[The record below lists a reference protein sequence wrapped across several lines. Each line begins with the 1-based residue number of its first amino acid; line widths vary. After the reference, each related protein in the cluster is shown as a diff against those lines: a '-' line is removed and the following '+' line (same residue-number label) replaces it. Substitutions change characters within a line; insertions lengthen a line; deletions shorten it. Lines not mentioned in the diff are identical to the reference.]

1 LPTGEQQKV
10 VFVTGAGSGIGRAAA
25 EAFVRRGYATV
36 LADVDPEAGAKAE
49 AELSQ
54 WGECS
59 FALCD
64 VTDDACVAEAVTLSV
79 AAYGR
84 LDAAFNAAGIDG
96 EHGKPTAE
104 CTMENWNR
112 VIAVD
117 LTGTFSCMR
126 YQIPAMIDSGGG
138 SIVNCA
144 SVAGLRAGPTVPA
157 YTAAKHGVVGLTR
170 VAAREYASQ
179 GIRVNAICPGT
190 VDTPM
195 FRRSMPPDAVTR
207 LLANT
212 PVGRLAEASEIAD
225 IALWLCDDAPGFLTG
240 QAIAVDGG
248 VGA

>member
-1 LPTGEQQKV
+1 MLSTGQPQKV

-25 EAFVRRGYATV
+25 EAFVRRGYATM
-36 LADVDPEAGAKAE
+36 LADIDPEAGAKAE
-49 AELSQ
+49 AELGQ
-54 WGECS
+54 WGECA
-59 FALCD
+59 FTHCD
-64 VTDDACVAEAVTLSV
+64 VSDDASV
-79 AAYGR
+79 AAAVALSVQTYGR

-96 EHGKPTAE
+96 EAKPTAE

-126 YQIPAMIDSGGG
+126 YQIRAMLASDGG

-170 VAAREYASQ
+170 VAAKEYAGQ
-179 GIRVNAICPGT
+179 GIRINAICPGT

-195 FRRSMPPDAVTR
+195 FRRSMPPDAVANF
-207 LLANT
+207 LSNT
-212 PVGRLAEASEIAD
+212 PVGRLAEAGEIAD

>member
-1 LPTGEQQKV
+1 MDGAEERKV

-36 LADVDPEAGAKAE
+36 LADVNEEAGRDVE
-49 AELSQ
+49 AELRRL
-54 WGECS
+54 GVCT
-59 FALCD
+59 FFPCD
-64 VTDDACVAEAVTLSV
+64 VTDDDTVRDAVGGAIAT
-79 AAYGR
+79 YGR
-84 LDAAFNAAGIDG
+84 LDAAFNAAGVDG

-117 LTGTFSCMR
+117 LTGTWSCMR
-126 YQIPAMIDSGGG
+126 YELPEIVKAGGG

-144 SVAGLRAGPTVPA
+144 SVAGLRAAPTVPA

-170 VAAREYASQ
+170 AAAREYAPH
-179 GIRVNAICPGT
+179 GVRVNAICPGT

-195 FRRSMPPDAVTR
+195 FRRSMSPELIDR
-207 LLANT
+207 LVSTNPT
-212 PVGRLAEASEIAD
+212 GRLAEASEIAEV
-225 IALWLCDDAPGFLTG
+225 ALWLCEEAPGFLTG

-248 VGA
+248 VGS

>member
-1 LPTGEQQKV
+1 MPIGSQQKV

-25 EAFVRRGYATV
+25 EAFVRRGYATM
-36 LADVDPEAGAKAE
+36 LADIDPEAGAKAE
-49 AELSQ
+49 AELSA
-54 WGECS
+54 WGDCT
-59 FALCD
+59 FTPCD
-64 VTDDACVAEAVTLSV
+64 VSDDAGVAEAVARCVDS
-79 AAYGR
+79 YGR

-126 YQIPAMIDSGGG
+126 YQIPAMIASGGG

-170 VAAREYASQ
+170 VAAREYAGH
-179 GIRVNAICPGT
+179 GIRINAICPGT

-195 FRRSMPPDAVTR
+195 FRRSMPPDAVTT
-207 LLANT
+207 LVSNT

>member
-1 LPTGEQQKV
+1 LPTGEKQKV
-10 VFVTGAGSGIGRAAA
+10 AFVTGAGSGIGRAAA

-36 LADVDPEAGAKAE
+36 LADLDSEAGGKAE

-54 WGECS
+54 WGECIFTS
-59 FALCD
+59 CD
-64 VTDDACVAEAVTLSV
+64 VSDDASVAEALARGVTT
-79 AAYGR
+79 YGR

-126 YQIPAMIDSGGG
+126 YQIPAMIESGGG

-170 VAAREYASQ
+170 VAAKEYASQ

-195 FRRSMPPDAVTR
+195 FRRSMPPDAVAT
-207 LLANT
+207 LLSNT
-212 PVGRLAEASEIAD
+212 PVGRLAEANEIGD